1 MEKRLIKLRDKS
13 FKKSLLDRP
22 VPNLKSSISLRD
34 NIPKLEIIKSL
45 PKPLQPTKYKPP
57 IPKLRAVPK
66 SKLRIKPKTIS
77 KPRVKK
83 VDNDIKKFIDKI
95 APYYKPKAIQE
106 FNKNLK
112 GEMGIITEM
121 KKALKR
127 AARSLRVAIL
137 DRKDPA
143 RQLYFTKLA
152 VADELKSIFNRDGAM
167 KFYITLLIS
176 FKKNNS
182 EGETV
187 EADAYFNSKTLTILD
202 PDDIIDAL
210 DRAEEK
216 INNEMA
222 VWLSKGSGWTVKE
235 VSKHFVNIVKYL
247 PLRAGSYVQLP
258 KKLRNPKKG
267 LINLQNE
274 DDKCILWC
282 ITRYFNPCISSPSE
296 NNKR

>member
-1 MEKRLIKLRDKS
+1 MEKRINRLRNKS
-13 FKKSLLDRP
+13 FEKTLLDRP
-22 VPNLKSSISLRD
+22 VHNVKTKISLRK

-45 PKPLQPTKYKPP
+45 PKPLQPTQYKPP
-57 IPKLRAVPK
+57 IPKIRVVKDKP
-66 SKLRIKPKTIS
+66 KLRIKPKTIS
-77 KPRVKK
+77 KPIVKK

-258 KKLRNPKKG
+258 KKLRNPKKR
-267 LINLQNE
+267 LN
-274 DDKCILWC
+274 
-282 ITRYFNPCISSPSE
+282 
-296 NNKR
+296 